1 MDDAKI
7 RLYWSA
13 CVKGCGIHGAGDLG
27 FLGCKTK
34 HNGATVLGVDIF
46 IGGTLSGEGGEGHL
60 LLKGIVLEH
69 AREYVAELMRQYR
82 QLRTP
87 KESMEH
93 FITRLQ
99 ARYSNYSI
107 AFLMRWNRLIR
118 SQSLTSLVDF
128 SLSSKGGNHN
138 EADEIFA
145 FGIQLVRSLSGA
157 NAYNIAEP
165 FGESSKPF
173 RFSDKSLTPYATL
186 IEKMVEPNPNNRYA
200 VFSEITVA
208 LSEIDNGN

>member
-1 MDDAKI
+1 
-7 RLYWSA
+7 
-13 CVKGCGIHGAGDLG
+13 
-27 FLGCKTK
+27 
-34 HNGATVLGVDIF
+34 
-46 IGGTLSGEGGEGHL
+46 
-60 LLKGIVLEH
+60 VLEH
-69 AREYVAELMRQYR
+69 AREYVAELMFQYR
-82 QLRTP
+82 DLRVP
-87 KESMEH
+87 KESLEH

-128 SLSSKGGNHN
+128 TLSSKGGNHN

-145 FGIQLVRSLSGA
+145 FGTGLVRTLTSI